1 MVAVVGNKPHSPFP
15 IQAEQAAQAARA
27 ADHWFRLVVAQVPA
41 HIMLLLMAALEAMRT
56 PWLQM
61 LPDPIHMA
69 QQALV
74 VLATA
79 TLPDKLATSMVAVVV
94 VAA

>member
-1 MVAVVGNKPHSPFP
+1 
-15 IQAEQAAQAARA
+15 
-27 ADHWFRLVVAQVPA
+27 
-41 HIMLLLMAALEAMRT
+41 MLLLMAALEAMRT
-56 PWLQM
+56 RWLQM

-79 TLPDKLATSMVAVVV
+79 TLPDKLATSMVAVAV

>member
-1 MVAVVGNKPHSPFP
+1 MHLMLPSMV
-15 IQAEQAAQAARA
+15 
-27 ADHWFRLVVAQVPA
+27 
-41 HIMLLLMAALEAMRT
+41 ALEAMRT
-56 PWLQM
+56 LWLQM
-61 LPDPIHMA
+61 LPGPIHMA

-79 TLPDKLATSMVAVVV
+79 TLPDKLATSMVAVAV